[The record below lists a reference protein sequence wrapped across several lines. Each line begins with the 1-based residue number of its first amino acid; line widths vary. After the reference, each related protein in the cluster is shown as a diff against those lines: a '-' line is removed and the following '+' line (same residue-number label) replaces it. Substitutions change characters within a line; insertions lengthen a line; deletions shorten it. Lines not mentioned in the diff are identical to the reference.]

1 MNIPT
6 ASLHG
11 KTAIVTGG
19 SKGIGSAMALGL
31 GHQGADVAIV
41 SRNVTEGEQIA
52 AQIRAMGRQSLAI
65 ACDVTNK
72 VSVDAMV
79 QNAMDAFGHIDILIN
94 NAGMNI
100 RKPVVEVEESDWD
113 TVMDTNLK
121 GIFLVAQ
128 SVGQEMIRQKKGKII
143 NIASI
148 AAAVG
153 LPNLAAY
160 CASKGGIAQLTKVMA
175 LEWAEHNIQVNAV
188 APAYILTPMTQGLL
202 ENPER
207 LNWIL
212 GMTPMGRLGTME
224 EVAGPVMFLASDWSN
239 YVTGT
244 VLMVDGGWTAR

>member
-1 MNIPT
+1 MNITT

-41 SRNVTEGEQIA
+41 SRNVAEGEQIA
-52 AQIRAMGRQSLAI
+52 AQIRAMGRHALAI

-72 VSVDAMV
+72 ASVDAMV
-79 QNAMDAFGHIDILIN
+79 QKAMDAFGHIDILIN

-100 RKPVVEVEESDWD
+100 RKPVIEVEESDWD
-113 TVMDTNLK
+113 TVLDTNLK

-128 SVGQEMIRQKKGKII
+128 SVGQKMIPQKKGKII

>member
-239 YVTGT
+239 YITGT

>member
-1 MNIPT
+1 MNITT

-41 SRNVTEGEQIA
+41 SRNVAEGEQIA
-52 AQIRAMGRQSLAI
+52 AQIRAMGRHALAI

-72 VSVDAMV
+72 ASVDAMV
-79 QNAMDAFGHIDILIN
+79 QKAMDAFGHIDILIN

-100 RKPVVEVEESDWD
+100 RKPVIEVEESDWD
-113 TVMDTNLK
+113 TVLDTNLK

-128 SVGQEMIRQKKGKII
+128 SVVQKMIPQKKGKII

-224 EVAGPVMFLASDWSN
+224 EVAGPVMFSGFRLVKLCNRNSA
-239 YVTGT
+239 YG
-244 VLMVDGGWTAR
+244 

>member
-1 MNIPT
+1 MNIST

-41 SRNVTEGEQIA
+41 SRNAAEGEQIA
-52 AQIRAMGRQSLAI
+52 AQIRAMGRQALAI
-65 ACDVTNK
+65 ACDVTSK
-72 VSVDAMV
+72 ASVDAMV
-79 QNAMDAFGHIDILIN
+79 QKAMDAFGHIDILIN

-100 RKPVVEVEESDWD
+100 RKPVIEVEESDWD
-113 TVMDTNLK
+113 TVLDTNLK

-128 SVGQEMIRQKKGKII
+128 SVGQRMIPQKKGKII

-244 VLMVDGGWTAR
+244 TLMVDGGWTAR

>member
-41 SRNVTEGEQIA
+41 SRNVTEGEQVA

-239 YVTGT
+239 YITGT